1 LIGQFADSRG
11 ITSLLRYAQL
21 NKDGSSPAH
30 GWAPQPAKEDL
41 LMLELSYR
49 MPIWKGMMSVGGTVS
64 QSEFEVEDKQTDAT
78 LFGTYE
84 YRF

>member
-1 LIGQFADSRG
+1 
-11 ITSLLRYAQL
+11 
-21 NKDGSSPAH
+21 
-30 GWAPQPAKEDL
+30 
-41 LMLELSYR
+41 